1 MSPKLWISSLRGAY
15 LVKGV
20 FMLKFLSNRKEKDQ
34 KGFSLVE
41 LLVVLLIMSIMA
53 GVAVP
58 LYLNQRN
65 RAYLQTAVSDAT
77 SIGQEITAIVSDYTT
92 WGAGCT
98 ANLCPITIASNALV
112 FTGPT
117 AATATGLAVVGG
129 PGTTTSIVRV
139 SGTGTLS
146 GNTSATAGTAL
157 WCIIVTNNG
166 SYAKY
171 TNAGLVKQQIA
182 GTAPTCVAGA

>member
-1 MSPKLWISSLRGAY
+1 
-15 LVKGV
+15 
-20 FMLKFLSNRKEKDQ
+20 MLKFLSNRKEKDQ

-65 RAYLQTAVSDAT
+65 RAYLQTAVADAT
-77 SIGQEITAIVSDYTT
+77 SIGQEITAIVSDYTDFGT
-92 WGAGCT
+92 ASSTISISSTFLTFTGMTAAVGTGT
-98 ANLCPITIASNALV
+98 ANTTAGVGLS
-112 FTGPT
+112 GPLGT
-117 AATATGLAVVGG
+117 A
-129 PGTTTSIVRV
+129 SIVRL
-139 SGTGTLS
+139 SGGTLS

>member
-1 MSPKLWISSLRGAY
+1 
-15 LVKGV
+15 
-20 FMLKFLSNRKEKDQ
+20 MLKFLSNRKEKDQ

-77 SIGQEITAIVSDYTT
+77 SIGQEITAIVSDYTDF
-92 WGAGCT
+92 GT
-98 ANLCPITIASNALV
+98 ASSAISISSGFLA
-112 FTGPT
+112 FTAMT
-117 AATATGLAVVGG
+117 AAAGTGLAVAAG
-129 PGTTTSIVRV
+129 PGSPTASPVRV

>member
-1 MSPKLWISSLRGAY
+1 
-15 LVKGV
+15 
-20 FMLKFLSNRKEKDQ
+20 MLKFLSNRKEKDQ

-53 GVAVP
+53 SVAVP

-77 SIGQEITAIVSDYTT
+77 SIGQEITAIVSDYTDF
-92 WGAGCT
+92 GT
-98 ANLCPITIASNALV
+98 ASSTISISSTFLA
-112 FTGPT
+112 FTGMT
-117 AATATGLAVVGG
+117 AAAGTGVSVATG

>member
-1 MSPKLWISSLRGAY
+1 
-15 LVKGV
+15 
-20 FMLKFLSNRKEKDQ
+20 MLKFLSNRKEKDQ

-77 SIGQEITAIVSDYTT
+77 SIGQEITAIVSDYTDF
-92 WGAGCT
+92 GT
-98 ANLCPITIASNALV
+98 ASSTISISGTPTVLA
-112 FTGPT
+112 FTGMT
-117 AATATGLAVVGG
+117 AAAGTGLAVAAG

>member
-1 MSPKLWISSLRGAY
+1 
-15 LVKGV
+15 
-20 FMLKFLSNRKEKDQ
+20 MLKYLSNRKEKDQ

-77 SIGQEITAIVSDYTT
+77 SIGQEITAIVSDYTSFGSSSAT
-92 WGAGCT
+92 
-98 ANLCPITIASNALV
+98 NSITISSNVLV
-112 FTGPT
+112 FGAMTSAAGNGT
-117 AATATGLAVVGG
+117 AAAAG
-129 PGTTTSIVRV
+129 PGTTVSTVRLSTGSSLSSANTG
-139 SGTGTLS
+139 SGTGL
-146 GNTSATAGTAL
+146 A
-157 WCIIVTNNG
+157 WCIVISNST

-171 TNAGLVKQQIA
+171 TNAGLQVQQIG
-182 GTAPTCVAGA
+182 GTAPTCVAGV